1 MFVRE
6 TPRFDT
12 GRRGRLRLSVGAQT
26 ALYDFGF
33 AILTIVVAVIVGA
46 VAFPI
51 VGPASAVLGPVAA
64 ALVNVAGRYVW
75 PSPKARADRR
85 AVADLRRQI
94 DAFGRPARIIDDARQ
109 LQKMQSY
116 GGLRP
121 RDRR

>member
-1 MFVRE
+1 MPVLGWLAGTFGALIKNLFLFV
-6 TPRFDT
+6 FQ
-12 GRRGRLRLSVGAQT
+12 LFL
-26 ALYDFGF
+26 
-33 AILTIVVAVIVGA
+33 IVVAVIVGT

-94 DAFGRPARIIDDARQ
+94 DAFGRPARIIVERRPFAARFSPPSNTI
-109 LQKMQSY
+109 KKCAVK
-116 GGLRP
+116 RA
-121 RDRR
+121 